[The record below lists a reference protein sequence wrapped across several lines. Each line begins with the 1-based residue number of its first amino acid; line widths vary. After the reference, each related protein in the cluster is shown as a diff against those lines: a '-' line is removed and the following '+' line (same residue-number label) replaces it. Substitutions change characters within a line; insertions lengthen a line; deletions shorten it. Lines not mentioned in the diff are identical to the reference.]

1 LLDLL
6 KNRID
11 ITHVPFSDRG
21 SRILVYQHFNRPS
34 FYVKLAERLIHVEP
48 GIESY
53 LRRPPFIDDLCLVDE
68 EGQVLDFTVTTSP
81 EMLQLETRLG
91 NFYLVFQDAN
101 TLVFGLPDHVTA
113 GLRYRVNSTHW
124 FRTDTG
130 GEVRHVRNMSYEV
143 LNGQIRSNQATLTFP
158 GAQIIVDTAHDSSIL
173 LHTWDGAKRDFTVK
187 PFSIVR
193 SEAEKRWVKW
203 FECVPP
209 VDEQYHWKY
218 AYAWWVMANN
228 LVNPRG
234 YLTRQAMVPSKASYV
249 GAWLWDSALHAI
261 AYRYIDPELAR
272 DQIRVMLAQQLQNGM
287 LPDAIFDEGVVSELE
302 HPFHGHVTKP
312 PILAWAALKI
322 HEVDPNVDFL
332 LEIYEPLKRENNWWF
347 EYNDDDRDGIIQYT
361 HPYSSGLDDSPLWG
375 HGMPVESPDI
385 NTYLQIQMTT
395 LGKIAEIIGKAD
407 EAREWHQRARELSV
421 RMIKHM
427 WDDATGIFHAL
438 HAEKP
443 IPVLTPFNLLP
454 IWTAD
459 LPEDINQRVV
469 EHLSNPDEFMGKYM
483 LPTVAYNDPAYDPRK
498 MWCGPVWANVN
509 YFFVEALER
518 IGRHELANTLRDH
531 TLEIIM
537 SQPGIAEFY
546 DSATGTAP
554 PTAIPAFGWT
564 SAVFIELAI
573 QASRKTA
580 EIQPENKT

>member
-1 LLDLL
+1 
-6 KNRID
+6 
-11 ITHVPFSDRG
+11 
-21 SRILVYQHFNRPS
+21 
-34 FYVKLAERLIHVEP
+34 
-48 GIESY
+48 
-53 LRRPPFIDDLCLVDE
+53 
-68 EGQVLDFTVTTSP
+68 
-81 EMLQLETRLG
+81 
-91 NFYLVFQDAN
+91 
-101 TLVFGLPDHVTA
+101 
-113 GLRYRVNSTHW
+113 
-124 FRTDTG
+124 
-130 GEVRHVRNMSYEV
+130 
-143 LNGQIRSNQATLTFP
+143 
-158 GAQIIVDTAHDSSIL
+158 
-173 LHTWDGAKRDFTVK
+173 
-187 PFSIVR
+187 
-193 SEAEKRWVKW
+193 
-203 FECVPP
+203 
-209 VDEQYHWKY
+209 
-218 AYAWWVMANN
+218 
-228 LVNPRG
+228 
-234 YLTRQAMVPSKASYV
+234 
-249 GAWLWDSALHAI
+249 
-261 AYRYIDPELAR
+261 
-272 DQIRVMLAQQLQNGM
+272 
-287 LPDAIFDEGVVSELE
+287 
-302 HPFHGHVTKP
+302 
-312 PILAWAALKI
+312 
-322 HEVDPNVDFL
+322 
-332 LEIYEPLKRENNWWF
+332 
-347 EYNDDDRDGIIQYT
+347 
-361 HPYSSGLDDSPLWG
+361 
-375 HGMPVESPDI
+375 
-385 NTYLQIQMTT
+385 
-395 LGKIAEIIGKAD
+395 
-407 EAREWHQRARELSV
+407 
-421 RMIKHM
+421 M